1 MDIIIR
7 SAVSSDLPTLKLF
20 EQGIVEAERPFDS
33 TLEADPISYYDI
45 GEMIAARDTEV
56 VVAELDGELIA
67 SGYIQKRRSLDYVS
81 SEYHAYIGFLYV
93 DPAYRGRGI
102 NKQILNYLFDW
113 AQRNGLPEIHLTV
126 YPENNPAVRAYVKTG
141 FQPHLLEMRLNLDEK
156 LDESDCG

>member
-20 EQGIVEAERPFDS
+20 EQGIVEAERPYDS

-56 VVAELDGELIA
+56 AVAELDGELIA

-113 AQRNGLPEIHLTV
+113 AQRHNLPEIHLAV
-126 YPENNPAVRAYVKTG
+126 YPENSPAVRAYVKAG
-141 FQPHLLEMRLNLDEK
+141 FKPYLLDMRLNLDER
-156 LDESDCG
+156 LHEVD